1 MKKSEIIKIPT
12 LIANIDDNATMSKV
26 INLIKD
32 QQRNIKAKAILIA
45 KATFSV
51 GDTVNIRT
59 KTGNRVGVI
68 TKVNRSRCDCT
79 IKGQSY
85 TVPMTIMEAV

>member
-1 MKKSEIIKIPT
+1 MKKSEMVKLAT
-12 LIANIDDNATMSKV
+12 MIANIDDNATMSKV